1 MEPKRTKQTP
11 KPGENKPANINLL
24 REMINVSNNSR
35 LTMDAA
41 KMLTNNLDDKELKE
55 LMEWL
60 RHANR
65 QISNKLASG
74 RRF

>member
-1 MEPKRTKQTP
+1 MEPKRTKKTP

-41 KMLTNNLDDKELKE
+41 KMLTNSLDEKELKE

-65 QISNKLASG
+65 QISNKLAAG

>member
-11 KPGENKPANINLL
+11 RTGEIKPANIELL

-35 LTMDAA
+35 MTMDAA
-41 KMLTNNLDDKELKE
+41 KLLTNKLDANELRE
-55 LMEWL
+55 LMDWF

-65 QISNKLASG
+65 QISNKLANG

>member
-1 MEPKRTKQTP
+1 MEPNRTKQTP
-11 KPGENKPANINLL
+11 RTGERKTASTELL

-41 KMLTNNLDDKELKE
+41 TMLTNSLNKDEVKEL
-55 LMEWL
+55 LVWL

-65 QISNKLASG
+65 QVSNKISLG

>member
-11 KPGENKPANINLL
+11 KPGENKPANIDLL

-41 KMLTNNLDDKELKE
+41 KLLTNKLDANELRE
-55 LMEWL
+55 LMSWF

-65 QISNKLASG
+65 QISNKLANG
-74 RRF
+74 KRF